1 MFVEFSG
8 YILGKRNLTMAKK
21 TIDAQYYENT
31 DFSRHMKTG
40 ARKKIFGVRNRRIIK
55 NISKAA

>member
-1 MFVEFSG
+1 
-8 YILGKRNLTMAKK
+8 MAKK